1 MKRSR
6 HIITVAVLLSGTCA
20 PCAQAQGTGTLRVL
34 CEPNATCTYVLD
46 GKHRMSDR
54 ELTLLEGPHRLV
66 LFAPERRML
75 DTTVL
80 VKPGALNELRVQLRY
95 SEEFIAYNK
104 KAQRFGRDDRWLRY
118 GTPVLAVGAAAWFG
132 ISTWKAVDAQQTIN
146 DLETTYNES
155 ANPARIADLKGQ
167 EIPEANRKLRQART
181 IMAVSGGVLV
191 ASGAAWWYVKKVRA
205 KRTPPVFEDK
215 EKARFDGLVWMPD
228 ANGHGTWMAGL
239 TIPLR

>member
-1 MKRSR
+1 
-6 HIITVAVLLSGTCA
+6 
-20 PCAQAQGTGTLRVL
+20 
-34 CEPNATCTYVLD
+34 
-46 GKHRMSDR
+46 
-54 ELTLLEGPHRLV
+54 
-66 LFAPERRML
+66 ML

-167 EIPEANRKLRQART
+167 EIPEANRKLRQA
-181 IMAVSGGVLV
+181 APSWLVSGGVLV

>member
-1 MKRSR
+1 
-6 HIITVAVLLSGTCA
+6 
-20 PCAQAQGTGTLRVL
+20 
-34 CEPNATCTYVLD
+34 
-46 GKHRMSDR
+46 
-54 ELTLLEGPHRLV
+54 
-66 LFAPERRML
+66 ML

-228 ANGHGTWMAGL
+228 ANGHGTWMAGM

>member
-1 MKRSR
+1 MMRR
-6 HIITVAVLLSGTCA
+6 RIIPVALALVVLSATRA
-20 PCAQAQGTGTLRVL
+20 RAQGTGTLRVL
-34 CEPNATCTYVLD
+34 CEPQATCSYVLD
-46 GKHRMSDR
+46 GQHRMQDR

-66 LFAPERRML
+66 LWAPERRML
-75 DTTVL
+75 DTTVK
-80 VKPGALNELRVQLRY
+80 VMPGALNELRVQLRY

-104 KAQRFGRDDRWLRY
+104 KSQRFKRDDRWLRY

-132 ISTWKAVDAQQTIN
+132 ISTWKAVDAQRAIN
-146 DLETTYNES
+146 DLETVYHES

-167 EIPEANRKLRQART
+167 EIPDANQKLRQART
-181 IMAVSGGVLV
+181 LMAVSGGVLA

-215 EKARFDGLVWMPD
+215 EKARFDGLVWVPD
-228 ANGHGTWMAGL
+228 ADGHGMWMAGL